1 MAGLASQTMISD
13 VSTKLRRNAAAQSPE
28 ALRDPLQ
35 IISLQDGARLDED
48 LDQALNDLPALG
60 LLDQL
65 SDYVSVRDR
74 EGRYVFCNQVVC
86 RATGADDGAEL
97 TGKTDF
103 DFIEEK
109 IALRLSTLEKRVLAT
124 GVAVEKHEE
133 KCVLAT
139 GRTLWLSISKTPL
152 RNDLGEIIGV
162 VEVSRDITERKRQED
177 LRHGHARLLEMI
189 ARGQPIDVVL
199 KALIKLAENQL
210 DDVRGAIMLT
220 DESGKRLTS
229 GAAPSL
235 PAAYARLIDGLEVG
249 ASRGSCGTAAWRR
262 EPVIVKDVN
271 SDPLWEDFR
280 ELGPLFG
287 FRSCWSTPIIGAEAR
302 VLGTFALY
310 AACVR
315 EPTALELELMTM
327 ATDLAGIAIE
337 RDLSERRIR
346 HMAHHDALTGLPN
359 RALFW
364 SQFGDALKQAKRE
377 ARRLTVAYLDLD
389 NFKDIN
395 DTFGHAAGDEVLKTV
410 AARMARYARA
420 SDLLVRLGGDEFAVV
435 FDDTDDRN
443 AALDRLDA
451 LKDLITRPIA
461 LQGRDITANCSMGI
475 AFFPVDG
482 DAPDEL
488 LASADHAMYRD
499 KEVGRG
505 GQGPAR

>member
-1 MAGLASQTMISD
+1 MAGLASQTVTSD
-13 VSTKLRRNAAAQSPE
+13 VSAKLRNNAATRSSE
-28 ALRDPLQ
+28 MLRDPRQ
-35 IISLQDGARLDED
+35 IISLQDDARLDED
-48 LDQALNDLPALG
+48 LDLALNDLPALG

-65 SDYVSVRDR
+65 PDYVSVRDR

-97 TGKTDF
+97 AGKTDF
-103 DFIEEK
+103 DFVDEQ
-109 IALRLSTLEKRVLAT
+109 IALRLSALDKRVLAT
-124 GVAVEKHEE
+124 GIPVEKHEE
-133 KCVLAT
+133 RCVLPD

-189 ARGQPIDVVL
+189 ARGRPINAVL
-199 KALIKLAENQL
+199 EALIKLAESQL

-229 GAAPSL
+229 AIAPSL
-235 PAAYARLIDGLEVG
+235 PAAYTRLIDGLEIG

-262 EPVIVKDVN
+262 EPVIVKDVK

-310 AACVR
+310 AASVR

-364 SQFGDALKQAKRE
+364 SQFGDALRQAKRD

-395 DTFGHAAGDEVLKTV
+395 DTFGHAAGDEILKTV
-410 AARMARYARA
+410 AARMLRYVRPG
-420 SDLLVRLGGDEFAVV
+420 DLLVRLGGDEFAVV

-451 LKDLITRPIA
+451 LKDLITRPIM
-461 LQGRDITANCSMGI
+461 LQGREIAAACSMGV

-488 LASADHAMYRD
+488 LASADRAMYRD
-499 KEVGRG
+499 KKLGRN
-505 GQGPAR
+505 GQGSAQ